1 MVLEYSRRSM
11 ELPIGISDFKKLREG
26 GFYYIDKTLFIE
38 ELLRTVG
45 EVILIPRPRRF
56 GKTLNLSMLKYF
68 FEINTTSNAHLFENT
83 AIWEQEKYREVQG
96 TYPVIFISFKNC
108 KDSNWE
114 KVYADMTNIIT
125 QEFRRH
131 FDQLTPTLKQ
141 YELDDYN
148 AIINKTAS
156 PSQYTNSLFFLSML
170 LSRHYKKPVFILIDE
185 YDTPIQAAYNNGY
198 YKEMIEFMRSLLTD
212 ALKDNSYLK
221 RSVLTGVL
229 RTAKEGIFSGLN
241 NLRVKTLLD
250 NKFSDKF
257 GFTTQEVD
265 QLLSDANLHEK
276 ASLIKEWY
284 NGYHC
289 GSTTIYNPWSLIECI
304 DNEGETAPYWANTSD
319 NELIERLVSRA
330 SSPVAAELKMLLD
343 GTSIEKEI
351 DYGLIFPGIE
361 KKPTAIWSLL
371 LFTGYLTFTRVQHP
385 SDRTVCS
392 LTIPNKEI
400 KLLYQKLITTIFVQ
414 TLNHSLMLDLKTSLL
429 KANGELFGKVLQEFT
444 ITSMS
449 MYDIPKNEAERSYH
463 LFVLGLL
470 VIMSDIFEVKS
481 NRESGEGR
489 YDILLIP
496 HDKKQWGFILEFK
509 KASSDSDNNMIAT
522 AQKALDQ
529 ISEKQYAR
537 ELKDRGVT
545 KIAAFGIACMG
556 KRILV
561 KSVLQPLQ
569 QA

>member
-1 MVLEYSRRSM
+1 MK
-11 ELPIGISDFKKLREG
+11 LPIGISDFKKLREEG
-26 GFYYIDKTLFIE
+26 YYYIDKTLFIE

-56 GKTLNLSMLKYF
+56 GKTLNLSMLQYF

-83 AIWEQEKYREVQG
+83 AIWKQEKYRELQG
-96 TYPVIFISFKNC
+96 TYPVIFITFKNC
-108 KDSNWE
+108 KASTWE
-114 KVYADMTNIIT
+114 KIYADMTNIIT

-131 FDQLTPTLKQ
+131 FEQLTPTLRQ
-141 YELDDYN
+141 HELDDYM

-156 PSQYTNSLFFLSML
+156 PSLYTNSLFFLSIL
-170 LSRHYKKPVFILIDE
+170 LKRHYKKRVVILIDE
-185 YDTPIQAAYNNGY
+185 YDAPIQAAYTNGY

-212 ALKDNSYLK
+212 ALKDNSYLE
-221 RSVLTGVL
+221 RGVLTGIL

-241 NLRVKTLLD
+241 NMRVKTLLD
-250 NKFSDKF
+250 KKFSDKF

-265 QLLSDANLHEK
+265 QLLSDANLTEK
-276 ASLIKEWY
+276 TSLIKAWY

-289 GSTTIYNPWSLIECI
+289 ATTTIYNPWSLLECI
-304 DNEGETAPYWANTSD
+304 DNEGIIASYWSNTSD
-319 NELIERLVSRA
+319 NELIEKLVARA

-343 GTSIEKEI
+343 GIQIVKEI
-351 DYGLIFPGIE
+351 DYGLVFPGIE
-361 KKPTAIWSLL
+361 KNQKAIWSLL
-371 LFTGYLTFTRVQHP
+371 LFTGYLTFTNLQQP
-385 SDRTVCS
+385 PGKTICS
-392 LTIPNKEI
+392 LTIPNEEI
-400 KLLYQKLITTIFVQ
+400 KLLYQKLITTIFEQ
-414 TLNHSLMLDLKTSLL
+414 TLNHTLILDLKASLL
-429 KANGELFGKVLQEFT
+429 KADGELFGKVLQEFT

-470 VIMSDIFEVKS
+470 VIMSDTFEVKS

-509 KASSDSDNNMIAT
+509 KASFDSDEKMEAT

-529 ISEKQYAR
+529 INDMQYAQ

-556 KRILV
+556 KKILV
-561 KSVLQPLQ
+561 KSILQP
-569 QA
+569 ADISTI